1 MIEFKQTHIGY
12 TQLLIDVSD
21 LKLESGKL
29 YTLIGRNGT
38 GKTTLLNTL
47 LGITRPLKGEIYINQ
62 KNTSALKPKEKAH
75 LVAYVPSLFVGV
87 QNLSTRDY
95 IAMGRAPY
103 TNFTGKLTAE
113 DWTIVDEVISK
124 LNMEHLA
131 LKDTSKLSDGE
142 RQIATIAK
150 ALTQQ
155 TNVILL
161 DEPTAFLDYANR
173 MSVLKIL
180 KQISEELHVCI
191 LQTSHD
197 LELCI
202 EFSDTLL
209 IIDSIEKK
217 IIPLVGKTTSKNEI
231 VAIAFR

>member
-12 TQLLIDVSD
+12 NQLLIDVSN
-21 LKLESGKL
+21 LKLQRGQL
-29 YTLIGRNGT
+29 YTLIGRNGS

-47 LGITRPLKGEIYINQ
+47 LGITPVLQGEIFIHQ
-62 KNTSALKPKEKAH
+62 KNISHLKPKEKAQ
-75 LVAYVPSLFVGV
+75 LVAYVPSLFAGA
-87 QNLSTRDY
+87 QHLSTRDY

-103 TNFTGKLTAE
+103 TNFIGKLSEA
-113 DWTIVDEVISK
+113 DWKLVDSIIDQ
-124 LNMEHLA
+124 LNIGHLTH
-131 LKDTSKLSDGE
+131 KDTSKLSDGE

-155 TNVILL
+155 TEVILL

-173 MSVLKIL
+173 MSVLQL
-180 KQISEELHVCI
+180 LQRISKELNVCI

-209 IIDSIEKK
+209 VIDSIQKE
-217 IIPLVGKTTSKNEI
+217 ITSLETKTCAKMEI
-231 VAIAFR
+231 VEIAFR

>member
-12 TQLLIDVSD
+12 NQLLIDVAD

-47 LGITRPLKGEIYINQ
+47 LGITAPLSGQIYINE
-62 KNTSALKPKEKAH
+62 KNTSALKPKEKAQ

-103 TNFTGKLTAE
+103 TNFIGKLSTE
-113 DWTIVDEVISK
+113 DWKLVDDIIAK
-124 LNMEHLA
+124 LNIGHLA

-155 TNVILL
+155 TEVILL

-173 MSVLKIL
+173 MSVLQIL
-180 KQISEELHVCI
+180 KQISQELNVCI

-202 EFSDTLL
+202 EFSDSILV
-209 IIDSIEKK
+209 IDSIEKK
-217 IIPLVGKTTSKNEI
+217 IIPLEAKQTSKTEI
-231 VAIAFR
+231 VEIAFR

>member
-1 MIEFKQTHIGY
+1 MIEFKQTQIGY
-12 TQLLIDVSD
+12 NHLLIDIPA
-21 LKLESGKL
+21 LTLQKGNL

-47 LGITRPLKGEIYINQ
+47 LGIIEPLHGEIHINQ
-62 KNTSALKPKEKAH
+62 VKTSQLKPKEKAQ
-75 LVAYVPSLFVGV
+75 LVAYVPSLFVGA
-87 QNLSTRDY
+87 QHLSTRDY

-103 TNFTGKLTAE
+103 TNFIGKLSTA
-113 DWTIVDEVISK
+113 DWALVDSIIER
-124 LNMEHLA
+124 LNIGHLA
-131 LKDTSKLSDGE
+131 YKDTIKLSDGE

-155 TNVILL
+155 TKVVLL

-173 MSVLKIL
+173 MSVLGIL
-180 KQISEELHVCI
+180 KQISREFKVCI

-202 EFSDTLL
+202 DFSDNILV
-209 IIDSIEKK
+209 IDSIQKTIVPLDAKTVLKK
-217 IIPLVGKTTSKNEI
+217 DI
-231 VAIAFR
+231 VEIAFR

>member
-1 MIEFKQTHIGY
+1 MIEFKQTQIGY
-12 TQLLIDVSD
+12 NQLLIN
-21 LKLESGKL
+21 LEALTLQSGKL
-29 YTLIGRNGT
+29 YTIIGRNGT

-47 LGITRPLKGEIYINQ
+47 LGIVQPIKGEIYINQ
-62 KNTSALKPKEKAH
+62 KNTVLLKPKEKAQ
-75 LVAYVPSLFVGV
+75 LVSHVPSLFAGV
-87 QNLSTRDY
+87 QNLNTRDY

-103 TNFTGKLTAE
+103 TNFIGKLSPK
-113 DWTIVDEVISK
+113 DLDLVDSIIAK

-155 TNVILL
+155 TKVILL

-180 KQISEELHVCI
+180 KQISLEMGVCI

-197 LELCI
+197 LELCM
-202 EFSDTLL
+202 EFSDTILV
-209 IIDSIEKK
+209 IDSIEKK
-217 IIPLVGKTTSKNEI
+217 IVPLEAKTCLKSEI
-231 VAIAFR
+231 VTIAFR

>member
-12 TQLLIDVSD
+12 NHLLIDVAD

-38 GKTTLLNTL
+38 GKTTLLDTL
-47 LGITRPLKGEIYINQ
+47 LGITSPLSGEISINQ
-62 KNTSALKPKEKAH
+62 RNTFQLKLKEKAQ
-75 LVAYVPSLFVGV
+75 LVAYVPSLFAGV
-87 QNLSTRDY
+87 QNLCTRDY

-103 TNFTGKLTAE
+103 TNFIGKLSSN
-113 DWTIVDEVISK
+113 DWKLVDSIISK
-124 LNMEHLA
+124 LNIGHLA
-131 LKDTSKLSDGE
+131 KIDTSKLSDGE

-155 TNVILL
+155 TKVILL

-180 KQISEELHVCI
+180 KQISQEMDVCI

-197 LELCI
+197 LESCI
-202 EFSDTLL
+202 EFSDTILV
-209 IIDSIEKK
+209 IDSIEKK
-217 IIPLVGKTTSKNEI
+217 IIPLKAKTCLKSEI
-231 VAIAFR
+231 IAIAFR